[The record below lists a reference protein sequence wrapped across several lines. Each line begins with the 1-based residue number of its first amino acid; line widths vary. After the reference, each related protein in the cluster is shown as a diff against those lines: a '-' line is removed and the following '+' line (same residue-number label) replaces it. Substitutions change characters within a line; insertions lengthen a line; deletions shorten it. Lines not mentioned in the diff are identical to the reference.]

1 MAPPK
6 WSTPEQEEWLGPWY
20 DKYHAKQ
27 ADKVKNWS
35 NFFVELCKNWFI
47 SYPEPRPARLPPV
60 GPLSQDEVTIMKKA
74 EGDQKEVCISLK
86 PSHHVNK
93 LAIEIKKSLQ
103 E

>member
-35 NFFVELCKNWFI
+35 NFFAELCKNWFI
-47 SYPEPRPARLPPV
+47 SYPEPRPAGLPPI
-60 GPLSQDEVTIMKKA
+60 GPLSQDEVTVMKKA
-74 EGDQKEVCISLK
+74 EGDRKEVCVSLK
-86 PSHHVNK
+86 SSHHINK
-93 LAIEIKKSLQ
+93 LALEIKKSLQ

>member
-35 NFFVELCKNWFI
+35 NFFTELCKNWFI
-47 SYPEPRPARLPPV
+47 SYPEPRPAGLPPI
-60 GPLSQDEVTIMKKA
+60 GPLSQDEVTVMKKA
-74 EGDQKEVCISLK
+74 EGDRKEVCVSLK
-86 PSHHVNK
+86 SSHHINK
-93 LAIEIKKSLQ
+93 LALEIKKSLQ